1 MILPGSFF
9 FPSSPLWCCTV
20 APSWQAHISSQAE
33 ASVSFPGWAGPVY
46 EASSPLLGGDEAL
59 AGSKLVSIGQYL
71 GTSTG
76 QIFWVQNEGEP
87 AEFPFTWK

>member
-1 MILPGSFF
+1 
-9 FPSSPLWCCTV
+9 V
-20 APSWQAHISSQAE
+20 QRDK
-33 ASVSFPGWAGPVY
+33 V